1 MVFLLRKF
9 LKKEKEKKT
18 AQNQGFYEENLYFK
32 LLHCN
37 YEQYIF
43 CLTIINYY
51 NEIYNHITK
60 LCLIANNSVL

>member
-32 LLHCN
+32 LLHA
-37 YEQYIF
+37 
-43 CLTIINYY
+43 TM
-51 NEIYNHITK
+51 
-60 LCLIANNSVL
+60 NNTFFV